1 MTGMNDPAER
11 APGGEQRQD
20 PRWDVP
26 SWLAEAADLPRFQ
39 VLDTRSAQG
48 RIETR
53 TKTVTVADLI
63 LFHGHACDGL
73 LRGAYAF
80 AALAATA
87 FPDGVFDRSDLIA
100 VSKNSPCLGD
110 IAAYLTGGRARF
122 GTHLLD
128 GSFGVQFVVREI
140 STGATWEVREE
151 PGFFPPLIVRWDAAL
166 LDDALTDNG
175 TLSPA
180 DKAELVA
187 VNEAVQ
193 WNWVRAVLL
202 PSHPAEHYLVREL
215 RDAQLPVP
223 LADARRTD
231 VVNRDVP
238 PPARFHSPYEMGFDA
253 PEPEVPV
260 DLPEPWA
267 SRYLDGPPPRPSSP
281 AAPKEP

>member
-1 MTGMNDPAER
+1 MTETNGAGRPPE
-11 APGGEQRQD
+11 GGQPED

-26 SWLAEAADLPRFQ
+26 SWLAEAPDLPRFQ

-87 FPDGVFDRSDLIA
+87 FPDGVLDRSDLLV

-122 GTHLLD
+122 GTHVLD
-128 GSFGVQFVVREI
+128 NSFGVQFVVREI
-140 STGATWEVREE
+140 STGIAWEVREE

-166 LDDALTDNG
+166 LDDALIASG

-193 WNWVRAVLL
+193 WNWVRTVLL
-202 PSHPAEHYLVREL
+202 PSRPAEHYRVREL
-215 RDAQLPVP
+215 RDAKLPAP
-223 LADARRTD
+223 LAEARRTD
-231 VVNRDVP
+231 VVNRNVP
-238 PPARFHSPYEMGFDA
+238 PPAWFRSPYDTGFDA
-253 PEPEVPV
+253 PRPADPV

-267 SRYLDGPPPRPSSP
+267 TRYLDGPPPRPST
-281 AAPKEP
+281 ATTPKEP